1 MYDDTTTT
9 EAYNAL
15 QDYFK
20 HLSKVG
26 YLRYDNVYKLLVFL
40 YVDEILHSYTTFEMT
55 EEEYNI
61 IMEMMQCLYGI
72 CLLPYPEFI
81 ENLPYVNTDD
91 SLDADKLRSVEW
103 NVVRQTED
111 NELRIIESD
120 TVLAR

>member
-40 YVDEILHSYTTFEMT
+40 YVDEILHSYTNFEMT

-91 SLDADKLRSVEW
+91 GLDADKLRSVEW
-103 NVVRQTED
+103 NIVRQTED
-111 NELRIIESD
+111 NELRIIEPD